1 MIILGLNSHE
11 INSSCAF
18 LKNGKVIFGSNE
30 ERFNR
35 EKLTKE
41 FPLKSITYFLNKNDL
56 KLDSIHS
63 VAQAWNPAANMVKF
77 NPLLSSKRI
86 KREDY
91 FYSIPDNILNLDQ
104 SNKSRDINEFVE
116 MNFGKK
122 NIPRVYFIQHH
133 KCHAANA
140 YFLSNFDSSTILTCD
155 FRGEFESTTLSV
167 GRGNKIK
174 QIRSMEMPNSLG
186 MFYATI
192 TQFLGYKPDEDEWKV
207 MAMSA
212 FKNKDKSY
220 LKKIKQLYNLLPNG
234 NVNFNKEYFKGED
247 LSRPNLYNNKLL
259 KLFGN
264 KSLVERN
271 KKFSDWH
278 ISVASALQSAS
289 EEIALHLINNAF
301 QITKNKNLALGGG
314 FFMNSV
320 LNGKILERSKF
331 KNIYI
336 PYAPT
341 DSGNSIGAALYLN
354 HCIMNKSNNK
364 IENTSLIGPKFSDKE
379 IEISLKKRKVKFYK
393 VNQIEKEISKLIIKH
408 GYVGH
413 FYGNS
418 EFGDRA
424 LGNRSILGDPRYKKI
439 KDKINSAIKYR
450 EFFRPF
456 APMVLDQ
463 HAENYFE
470 VSKGF
475 TSNYMEKV
483 VKIRKKYIEKLGA
496 VAHID
501 NSARIQTIN
510 IKNNLRLGRILN
522 EFNKLAGVPILL
534 NTSFNVA
541 GEPMVLNPDD
551 ALTTFFNSGLMALV
565 MNNYIIEKN
574 L

>member
-18 LKNGKVIFGSNE
+18 LDNGKIIFGSNE

-35 EKLTKE
+35 EKLTKA
-41 FPLKSITYFLNKNDL
+41 FPLKAISYFLEKNNL

-63 VAQAWNPAANMVKF
+63 VAQAWNPAASMIKF

-91 FYSIPDNILNLDQ
+91 FYSIPDNILNLDK
-104 SNKSRDINEFVE
+104 SNNSRNLNEFVE

-133 KCHAANA
+133 KCHAAAA
-140 YFLSNFDSSTILTCD
+140 YFLSNFNSSAILTCD
-155 FRGEFESTTLSV
+155 FRGEFESTTLSI

-174 QIRSMEMPNSLG
+174 QISNIEMPNSLG

-212 FKNKDKSY
+212 FKNQNKTY
-220 LKKIKQLYNLLPNG
+220 LKKIKQLYKLLPNG
-234 NVNFNKEYFKGED
+234 NVDFNREYFRGED
-247 LSRPNLYNNKLL
+247 LTRPNLYNNKLI

-264 KSLVERN
+264 KSLVDRN
-271 KKFSDWH
+271 KKLSDWH
-278 ISVASALQSAS
+278 IAVACALQSAS
-289 EEIALHLINNAF
+289 EEIALHLINNAYNL
-301 QITKNKNLALGGG
+301 TKNKNLALGGG

-320 LNGKILERSKF
+320 LNGKILEKSKF
-331 KNIYI
+331 KNLYI

-354 HCIMNKSNNK
+354 HCIMNKSRKK
-364 IENTSLIGPKFSDKE
+364 IENTSLIGPMFSNED
-379 IEISLKKRKVKFYK
+379 IEVSLKKRKVKFYK
-393 VNQIEKEISKLIIKH
+393 VNQIEKEISKLIIKY
-408 GYVGH
+408 GYIGH

-456 APMVLDQ
+456 APMVLDKQ
-463 HAENYFE
+463 AEKYFE
-470 VSKGF
+470 VKKNF

-483 VKIRKKYIEKLGA
+483 VKIKKKYLEKLGA
-496 VAHID
+496 VAHVD
-501 NSARIQTIN
+501 SSARIQTVN
-510 IKNNLRLGRILN
+510 SKTNLRLTKILN
-522 EFNKLAGVPILL
+522 EFNKKAGVPILL

-541 GEPMVLNPDD
+541 GEPMVLSPDD
-551 ALTTFFNSGLMALV
+551 ALTTFFNSGLIALV
-565 MNNYIIEKN
+565 MNNYVIVKS